1 MLQALAIPPNIFIAH
16 KYLNYIFCILASLE
30 RRETVAKA
38 VPYLGPL
45 EYFLNTPSSHR
56 VHHGRNPYC
65 IDRNYGAVLIIWDR

>member
-16 KYLNYIFCILASLE
+16 RYLNYIFQFWLHSN
-30 RRETVAKA
+30 A